1 MATRFDNLLD
11 EFHKLPPRAER
22 RPTFMEIAG
31 CAHKEN
37 ACSDILAF
45 FCDPGRPHGL
55 GALFLE
61 ALAQVGG
68 IQNQE
73 ASDVSVG
80 REVTTKAGNQI
91 DLLIQSDSH
100 AILIENKIWASIDS
114 KRYILKER
122 FNYAEDLGRI
132 ASEVRKVVCKL
143 AKSNGA
149 A

>member
-11 EFHKLPPRAER
+11 EFHKLPPRTER
-22 RPTFMEIAG
+22 LPTFLEIAG
-31 CAHKEN
+31 CKHKEN

-61 ALAQVGG
+61 AFAQVGD

-143 AKSNGA
+143 ATSDGA
-149 A
+149 S

>member
-1 MATRFDNLLD
+1 
-11 EFHKLPPRAER
+11 
-22 RPTFMEIAG
+22 ME
-31 CAHKEN
+31 
-37 ACSDILAF
+37 AF
-45 FCDPGRPHGL
+45 
-55 GALFLE
+55 
-61 ALAQVGG
+61 AQVGD

-143 AKSNGA
+143 ATSDGA
-149 A
+149 S